1 MSALVLR
8 LLRAERD
15 RLERSMDHNQMF
27 WSQPNAPKYTWF
39 DRDEWLADT
48 RLALAQCNAAIVGFL

>member
-1 MSALVLR
+1 
-8 LLRAERD
+8 
-15 RLERSMDHNQMF
+15 MDHNQMF